1 VANGSNACF
10 FLRLYLFGSFVF
22 VFLLSSGAVILTK
35 ETGIDTP
42 YMDKFAVSKLMQG
55 TGTGK
60 ALVRRPK

>member
-1 VANGSNACF
+1 MANGSKCV
-10 FLRLYLFGSFVF
+10 FLFSVVF
-22 VFLLSSGAVILTK
+22 VCLICVRFSSSSGAVILTK

>member
-10 FLRLYLFGSFVF
+10 LSLVVF
-22 VFLLSSGAVILTK
+22 VWFICVRFSSSSGAVILTK